1 MSNDLGVP
9 RKWVAPASGIVK
21 CNFHTNWRNDKH
33 LTGGAWITRD
43 HSGDVGMHA
52 RDALLPSPDKL
63 SAEMNWLLWVLRSLR
78 DLRLEAV
85 SIGTD
90 SQRLVDSIQNPIRWP
105 RYQCLLRQIVALC
118 AGFAVIALEEESTF
132 SDYCGSRARETTK
145 TISEFKLALYSLL
158 VISLCLF
165 TAVYLEIK
173 DGSIHVKTVVNLT
186 GKGYE

>member
-85 SIGTD
+85 STGTD

-118 AGFAVIALEEESTF
+118 AGFAVIALEEES
-132 SDYCGSRARETTK
+132 RWQER
-145 TISEFKLALYSLL
+145 
-158 VISLCLF
+158 
-165 TAVYLEIK
+165 
-173 DGSIHVKTVVNLT
+173 
-186 GKGYE
+186 

>member
-9 RKWVAPASGIVK
+9 RKWVAPASGLVK
-21 CNFHTNWRNDKH
+21 CNFHTNLRNDRH

-43 HSGDVGMHA
+43 HRGD
-52 RDALLPSPDKL
+52 
-63 SAEMNWLLWVLRSLR
+63 VLRSLR

-90 SQRLVDSIQNPIRWP
+90 SQS
-105 RYQCLLRQIVALC
+105 
-118 AGFAVIALEEESTF
+118 
-132 SDYCGSRARETTK
+132 SDYCGSRARETK

-173 DGSIHVKTVVNLT
+173 DGSINVKTVVNLT

>member
-21 CNFHTNWRNDKH
+21 CNFHTNWRNDRH

-43 HSGDVGMHA
+43 HRGDVGMHA

-63 SAEMNWLLWVLRSLR
+63 SAEMNCLLWVRRSLR
-78 DLRLEAV
+78 DLWLEAV

-90 SQRLVDSIQNPIRWP
+90 SQRLVDSIQNPTRWP

-118 AGFAVIALEEESTF
+118 AEFVVIAFEVESRC
-132 SDYCGSRARETTK
+132 SDYCGSRARETK

-173 DGSIHVKTVVNLT
+173 DGSIHVKTVVNLA

>member
-1 MSNDLGVP
+1 MSNDLGIP

-21 CNFHTNWRNDKH
+21 CNFHKNWRNDRH

-43 HSGDVGMHA
+43 HKGDVGMHA

-63 SAEMNWLLWVLRSLR
+63 SAEMNCLLWVLRSLR

-90 SQRLVDSIQNPIRWP
+90 SQRIKVAREIGKSV
-105 RYQCLLRQIVALC
+105 LRDGRLHSYLALGAPSC
-118 AGFAVIALEEESTF
+118 
-132 SDYCGSRARETTK
+132 SDYCGSQARETK

-158 VISLCLF
+158 VISLWLF